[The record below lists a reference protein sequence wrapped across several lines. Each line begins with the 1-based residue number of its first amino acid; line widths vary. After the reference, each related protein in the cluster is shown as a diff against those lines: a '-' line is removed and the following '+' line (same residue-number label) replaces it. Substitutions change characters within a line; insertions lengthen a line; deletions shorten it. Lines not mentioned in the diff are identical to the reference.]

1 MPAMAIVQVMKVL
14 VMLSYFNFL
23 IYRIIQTF

>member
-1 MPAMAIVQVMKVL
+1 MSAMAIVQVMKVL